1 MKKSEK
7 KILTVEIILILTFI
21 FNIFVLKN
29 SNQYLIATVLA
40 IALALLYLMVGFE
53 KDNLKLKRD
62 LLMTTLIYVIS
73 YYILTYI
80 LGIFF
85 EFLRSPY
92 SLSLVT
98 FLRNVTPVLVFI
110 FAKELLR
117 YEISTKGERNGLLI
131 LLSIVLF
138 ILVDTSTVLYKYDL
152 TNVSDLVKFLEVSF
166 FPLAA
171 ENVMLTYLVM
181 KGGYTSA
188 ITYQVVMKMPIY
200 VVPIVPNINTYI
212 DVIFRIV
219 FPLLLLHSLYGE
231 VSVNKER
238 QLEKARSNHLA
249 KRIVFSV
256 SVVIL
261 VVTVYLTSGLFTYY
275 AVTIGSGSMIPNLG
289 VGDIVI
295 VRKTKDYESLEVGD
309 ILVYNKETK
318 VVVHRIT
325 EKNKVDNEYVFRTKG
340 DANDAEDWYDIYE
353 EDIIGTV
360 KAKVKYL
367 GYPTIWV
374 NKLVK

>member
-98 FLRNVTPVLVFI
+98 FLQNVTPVLVFI

-231 VSVNKER
+231 VSGNKER

>member
-29 SNQYLIATVLA
+29 SNQYLIATVLV
-40 IALALLYLMVGFE
+40 IALVLLYLMVGFE

-92 SLSLVT
+92 SLGLVT

-117 YEISTKGERNGLLI
+117 YEIGTKGERNGLLI

-188 ITYQVVMKMPIY
+188 ITYQVVMKMPVY

-231 VSVNKER
+231 VSGNKER

-295 VRKTKDYESLEVGD
+295 VRKTKDYENLEVGD

>member
-7 KILTVEIILILTFI
+7 KILAVEIILILTFI

-29 SNQYLIATVLA
+29 SSQYLIAIILA
-40 IALALLYLMVGFE
+40 IALVLLYLMVGFE
-53 KDNLKLKRD
+53 KDNLRLKRD

-73 YYILTYI
+73 YYIVTYI

-92 SLSLVT
+92 SLGLVT

-117 YEISTKGERNGLLI
+117 YELNMKGEKNNLLI
-131 LLSIVLF
+131 ILSIIIF
-138 ILVDTSTVLYKYDL
+138 ILADTSTLLYKYDL
-152 TNVSDLVKFLEVSF
+152 TNVSDLVKFLEVAF

-171 ENVMLTYLVM
+171 ENIMLTYLATR
-181 KGGYTSA
+181 GGYTST
-188 ITYQVVMKMPIY
+188 ITYQILMKMPVY

-212 DVIFRIV
+212 DVIFKIV
-219 FPLLLLHSLYGE
+219 FPLLLFRSLYEE
-231 VSVNKER
+231 VSGNKER

-261 VVTVYLTSGLFTYY
+261 LVTVYLTSGLFTYY

-295 VRKTKDYESLEVGD
+295 VKKTKNYEGLEVGD

-360 KAKVKYL
+360 KAKIKYL

-374 NKLVK
+374 NKLVN

>member
-1 MKKSEK
+1 M
-7 KILTVEIILILTFI
+7 
-21 FNIFVLKN
+21 
-29 SNQYLIATVLA
+29 
-40 IALALLYLMVGFE
+40 
-53 KDNLKLKRD
+53 
-62 LLMTTLIYVIS
+62 
-73 YYILTYI
+73 
-80 LGIFF
+80 
-85 EFLRSPY
+85 
-92 SLSLVT
+92 
-98 FLRNVTPVLVFI
+98 
-110 FAKELLR
+110 LR

-231 VSVNKER
+231 VSGNKER